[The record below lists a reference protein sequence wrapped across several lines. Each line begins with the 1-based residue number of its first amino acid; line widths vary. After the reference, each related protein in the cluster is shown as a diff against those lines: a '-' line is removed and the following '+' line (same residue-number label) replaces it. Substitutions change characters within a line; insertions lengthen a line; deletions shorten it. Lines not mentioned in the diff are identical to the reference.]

1 MKIDNIGDSPGYLI
15 EGLSRDMRRYSAGVL
30 RKHNVG
36 LTLEQSAVLMI
47 LMQNGALHQSELANI
62 MSKDNPTLTRILD
75 LLEKKTYLKR
85 EVSSTDRRKFRIVLT
100 AEGKTKLTQV
110 LPIIKQIRQ
119 TLFKGFSEK
128 HMAQLKEIKT
138 LIEANI
144 SD

>member
-1 MKIDNIGDSPGYLI
+1 MKIDDIGDSPGYLI

-30 RKHNVG
+30 RKHKVN

-47 LMQNGALHQSELANI
+47 LMQNGALYQSELANI

-75 LLEKKTYLKR
+75 LLEKKTYLTR
-85 EVSSTDRRKFRIVLT
+85 EVSSTDRRKFKILLT
-100 AEGKTKLTQV
+100 VEGKTKLTQI

-119 TLFKGFSEK
+119 TLFKGFSAK
-128 HMAQLKEIKT
+128 HMTQLKEIKT
-138 LIEANI
+138 LIESNI